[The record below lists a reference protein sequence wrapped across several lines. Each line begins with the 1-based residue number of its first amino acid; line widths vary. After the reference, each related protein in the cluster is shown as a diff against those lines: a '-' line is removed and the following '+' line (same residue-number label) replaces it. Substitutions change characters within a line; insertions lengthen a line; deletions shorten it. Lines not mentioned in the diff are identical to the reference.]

1 MHLVLYKVF
10 LGVIL
15 SVYMIGEANDSWTGR
30 ILSAFSALRVPAFAV
45 RRSNGKVEFVNP
57 AFGALAGLA
66 PETLIGMPA
75 GNLFPDFPESPQNRP
90 QQEMLLVR
98 ADCTEV
104 RLTCSTKV
112 VGDLALCKVAD
123 QELPLIDEA
132 KGRGN
137 IFHEIKEIF
146 FTADRSGQVVNTNK
160 AFDAFRSRILP
171 QGDRCT
177 VGQLAECCDQPR
189 LSENIMKCIREGVSI
204 EQDAYFPAADKW
216 LSFVMIPTASGA
228 GILAYD
234 ITGKKRS
241 AERLSANEKKF
252 HLMADNSPM
261 FVWTAD
267 NNLRPTFFNKK
278 FTAFTGLSFHKL
290 LTADWLPLVH
300 TDDRTC
306 VDDALAL
313 ASGKQC
319 HMEFECRILRHDGL
333 YCWVKMLVV
342 PRTEDGQVKEFLGS
356 GADISELKHF
366 VNLVEA
372 KNRELQQAFDESDRL
387 SGLLYKTSNLV
398 ITTDLDGN
406 ITWFNEAFAKLF
418 SYQTDHVLGAPL
430 QATVF
435 GPETERSAVDMVE
448 ECIRNREPL
457 RVEMLLYGNGANRLW
472 IDLRMEPIFRNH
484 AVDGFLVV
492 LIDIS
497 RKKNDELA
505 IKERNDKLKEFSFI
519 TSHEL
524 RHEFSKILMVINMAK
539 TVDDLEG
546 RREMVAHLE
555 DPVGRINQTLA
566 RINDALNL
574 SPRDKKPGALRDNVG
589 KLDEIC
595 LVDDDRLTNMV
606 HRQMVKV
613 TMPGTNVRVFEDI
626 ESCIRYMKVSPSD
639 RRLVLL
645 DLNFPNGKTGWDFLD
660 EAGSQS
666 LDGSVVI
673 LSSSIDPDDVNK
685 SKQYPKVLD
694 YIVKPLTTN
703 TLNQISGLEA

>member
-1 MHLVLYKVF
+1 
-10 LGVIL
+10 
-15 SVYMIGEANDSWTGR
+15 
-30 ILSAFSALRVPAFAV
+30 
-45 RRSNGKVEFVNP
+45 
-57 AFGALAGLA
+57 
-66 PETLIGMPA
+66 
-75 GNLFPDFPESPQNRP
+75 
-90 QQEMLLVR
+90 
-98 ADCTEV
+98 
-104 RLTCSTKV
+104 
-112 VGDLALCKVAD
+112 
-123 QELPLIDEA
+123 
-132 KGRGN
+132 
-137 IFHEIKEIF
+137 
-146 FTADRSGQVVNTNK
+146 
-160 AFDAFRSRILP
+160 
-171 QGDRCT
+171 
-177 VGQLAECCDQPR
+177 
-189 LSENIMKCIREGVSI
+189 MKCIQESISI

-241 AERLSANEKKF
+241 AEHLSANEKKF

-278 FTAFTGLSFHKL
+278 YTAFTGFSFHKL

-300 TDDRTC
+300 TDDRAA
-306 VDDALAL
+306 VDDALAKVI
-313 ASGKQC
+313 GKQC
-319 HMEFECRILRHDGL
+319 QMEFECRLLRHDGL
-333 YCWVKMLVV
+333 YCWIKMLVV

-372 KNRELQQAFDESDRL
+372 KNRELQHAFDESDRL

-398 ITTDLDGN
+398 ITTDLKGN

-435 GPETERSAVDMVE
+435 GPETDRSAVEMVE
-448 ECIRNREPL
+448 GCIGNREPL
-457 RVEMLLYGNGANRLW
+457 RVEMLLYGNGANKLW
-472 IDLRMEPIFRNH
+472 IDLRMEPIYKNNV
-484 AVDGFLVV
+484 VDGFLVV

-497 RKKNDELA
+497 RRKNDELA
-505 IKERNDKLKEFSFI
+505 IKERNDMLKEFSFI

-539 TVDDLEG
+539 NVHDLEG
-546 RREMVAHLE
+546 RREMVTHLE

-574 SPRDKKPGALRDNVG
+574 DPRDKKQSTLRDRVG
-589 KLDEIC
+589 KPDEIC
-595 LVDDDRLTNMV
+595 LVDDDKLTNMV

-613 TMPGTNVRVFEDI
+613 SMPGTNVRVFEDV
-626 ESCIRYMKVSPSD
+626 ESCIQYMKVSPSD

-645 DLNFPNGKTGWDFLD
+645 DLNFQNGKTGWDFLD
-660 EAGSQS
+660 ETGHNS

-685 SKQYPKVLD
+685 SKRYSKVLD
-694 YIVKPLTTN
+694 YIVKPLTAN
-703 TLNQISGLEA
+703 TLNQLSGREG